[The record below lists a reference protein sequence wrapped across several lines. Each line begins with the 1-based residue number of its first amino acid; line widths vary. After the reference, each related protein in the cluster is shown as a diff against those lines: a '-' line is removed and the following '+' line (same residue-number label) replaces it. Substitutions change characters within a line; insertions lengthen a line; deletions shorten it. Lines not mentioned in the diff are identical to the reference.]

1 MKNLPMTAAALL
13 LLAGLSAPAPAGEPK
28 DEKETE
34 KGLKAGDR
42 DPEFLLRVSNA
53 VQKGLQWV
61 LAQQAADG
69 SFPNPG
75 SGAEGY
81 PGGPTA
87 LALLAVLKSG
97 LARQHEAVEKGFQHL
112 RAQPLQKTYTVAFT
126 IMALEARWTDQD
138 VEKRIQGATKPV
150 AGPKPK
156 IPPVDLDW
164 MRELVEFLLQNVT
177 YSNDVRDGATGQVI
191 GPKDCWRYPG
201 PAEVGDHSN
210 TQYAILGLRSARKC
224 GIDSPPDLWA
234 LILEHF
240 LENQEKDGPKVA
252 RVRMLE
258 DSKHG
263 YVSYKTLTD
272 VPDTARGW
280 CYSTA
285 HAPAATGGDESSAT
299 TGSMTTIGVS
309 SLIIAAECLA
319 GNPKLGNKLPAVQK
333 AVNDGLA
340 WIAHKFTVETN
351 PGHPGGQWLYYYLYG
366 LERAGVLAGVKNFG
380 THDWYREGAEWL
392 MKNQAADGAWTVK
405 AAEGHLGAT
414 AFALLFL
421 TKATTPGLVKVTR

>member
-1 MKNLPMTAAALL
+1 MPKLVRTLIALLAFAALSAP
-13 LLAGLSAPAPAGEPK
+13 LLAGEAK
-28 DEKETE
+28 DEKDAEQQ
-34 KGLKAGDR
+34 LKAGDR

-53 VQKGLQWV
+53 VQKGLQWI
-61 LAQQAADG
+61 LSQQAADG
-69 SFPNPG
+69 SFPNPN
-75 SGAEGY
+75 SNAEGF

-87 LALLAVLKSG
+87 LALLAALKSG
-97 LARQHEAVEKGFQHL
+97 LARQHEAVVKGFEHL
-112 RAQPLQKTYTVAFT
+112 RGQPLQKTYTVAFT

-138 VEKRIQGATKPV
+138 FEKRIQGTTKAAAAPR
-150 AGPKPK
+150 AK
-156 IPPVDLDW
+156 IPAQDFDW
-164 MRELVEFLLQNVT
+164 MRALVEFLLQNVT
-177 YSNDVRDGATGQVI
+177 YSDDIRDAQSGQVI
-191 GPKDCWRYPG
+191 GPKDVWRYPG

-210 TQYAILGLRSARKC
+210 TQYAILALRSARKC

-240 LENQEKDGPKVA
+240 LAQQEKDGPKVA

-280 CYSTA
+280 CYTTRF
-285 HAPAATGGDESSAT
+285 APLATGGDESTAA

-319 GNPKLGNKLPAVQK
+319 GNPKLGNKMTTVQK

-340 WIAHKFTVETN
+340 WISHKFTVETN

-366 LERAGVLAGVKNFG
+366 LERAGVLAGVRNFG
-380 THDWYREGAEWL
+380 MHDWYREGAEWL
-392 MKNQAADGAWTVK
+392 MKNQAADGSWLVK
-405 AAEGHLGAT
+405 ATEGQLGAT